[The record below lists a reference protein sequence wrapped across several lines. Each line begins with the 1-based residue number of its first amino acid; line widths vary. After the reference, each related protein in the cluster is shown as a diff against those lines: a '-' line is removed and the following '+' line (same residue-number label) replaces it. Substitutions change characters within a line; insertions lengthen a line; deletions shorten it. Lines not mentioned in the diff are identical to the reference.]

1 MSEPRQSRAESF
13 QARVSDRIATHLRNR
28 LAAGLFVLLPIL
40 FTLLVLAFAFNFLDG
55 ILNPALEELL
65 DRSIPGLGIAALL
78 LLIYVCGL
86 IMMSRL
92 GANAMRQLQRPML
105 AVPVVRTIFSVGKK
119 VVDSM
124 SGEAT
129 VGLNRVVMI
138 EYPRPGLLAVGF
150 LTGFTTVSPDRTLA
164 IVYVPTAPIPNS
176 GWIAYVS
183 VEDVYDTN
191 LSPAQAM
198 QTVLS
203 SGLEYPDR
211 IDIEQVPELP
221 GRGESGSSINPS

>member
-1 MSEPRQSRAESF
+1 
-13 QARVSDRIATHLRNR
+13 
-28 LAAGLFVLLPIL
+28 
-40 FTLLVLAFAFNFLDG
+40 
-55 ILNPALEELL
+55 
-65 DRSIPGLGIAALL
+65 
-78 LLIYVCGL
+78 
-86 IMMSRL
+86 
-92 GANAMRQLQRPML
+92 
-105 AVPVVRTIFSVGKK
+105 
-119 VVDSM
+119 
-124 SGEAT
+124 
-129 VGLNRVVMI
+129 MI
-138 EYPRPGLLAVGF
+138 EYPHPGLLAVGF

-176 GWIAYVS
+176 GWIAYVP
-183 VEDVYDTN
+183 VEEVYDTN